1 MLTNRG
7 KYGLKAMVYLAGA
20 PAGSP
25 SLVADIAAAENIP
38 KKFLDAILG
47 ELRMAGLVH
56 SKKGRGGGFV
66 LARSPENIAVG
77 EIVRALDGMLSPIA
91 CASKKYYRKCED
103 CPSEGKCRV
112 RLMMVEVRASI
123 SNVLDN
129 RSLAQ
134 MRGLAGERSPQRR
147 SPSKSPE
154 PAEKAPRKQRTSP
167 TRAKPATADL
177 RP

>member
-7 KYGLKAMVYLAGA
+7 KYGLKAMVHLAGA
-20 PAGSP
+20 PAATP
-25 SLVADIAAAENIP
+25 MLVADIAAAENIP

-66 LARSPENIAVG
+66 LARSAEKIAVG
-77 EIVRALDGMLSPIA
+77 EIVRALDGMLAPIA
-91 CASKKYYRKCED
+91 CASKKYYRKCDD

-112 RLMMVEVRASI
+112 RLMMREVRASI
-123 SNVLDN
+123 SNVLDH
-129 RSLAQ
+129 RSLAD
-134 MRGLAGERSPQRR
+134 MRRLGTEGLQRKGPPRSTALSERVSPAKRN
-147 SPSKSPE
+147 S
-154 PAEKAPRKQRTSP
+154 T
-167 TRAKPATADL
+167 TRAKATHAAS

>member
-66 LARSPENIAVG
+66 LAKSPDNIAVG

-103 CPSEGKCRV
+103 CPSEGKCHV

-129 RSLAQ
+129 RSLAD
-134 MRGLAGERSPQRR
+134 MRGLVAEARPRRR
-147 SPSKSPE
+147 SAPVSP
-154 PAEKAPRKQRTSP
+154 PLAEKASPKKRNAPKRTKAAS
-167 TRAKPATADL
+167 AAA